1 MEDYYLNFMFYPHRH
16 NDINKWAEETEEH
29 AVTCFINKQDCDFKD
44 IGEISRTAD
53 YAQSILEDH
62 DTVQDAIDV
71 AIMMHKL
78 NLIEGDTN
86 E

>member
-1 MEDYYLNFMFYPHRH
+1 MGWRNWRTRSNLLID
-16 NDINKWAEETEEH
+16 
-29 AVTCFINKQDCDFKD
+29 KQDCDFKD